1 MKMFIVTVILGY
13 NLLLAHEHVHGH
25 QHGHDNGHHG
35 HHHEEYHHGHHE
47 APHFKYSKQANTQKE
62 AQNQERVHEHHGDS
76 HGHERDATHTY
87 TPPKKEPVFWLEPLL
102 ATALIS
108 AAPFLILFLVPLDS
122 NKPENQPFLKV
133 LLSFASGGLLGD
145 AFLHLIPHALAPHAH
160 GGEEAHSHSHS
171 HSHGHSPHEGEHVE
185 NSHDHTNE
193 MLVGLWVL
201 AGLIAFLVVEKL
213 VRHMKG
219 GHGHSHGPIK
229 AEVNENAEK
238 KENKDN
244 KDKGNAKETE
254 SKKEGI
260 YFLLQVIH

>member
-1 MKMFIVTVILGY
+1 
-13 NLLLAHEHVHGH
+13 
-25 QHGHDNGHHG
+25 
-35 HHHEEYHHGHHE
+35 
-47 APHFKYSKQANTQKE
+47 
-62 AQNQERVHEHHGDS
+62 
-76 HGHERDATHTY
+76 
-87 TPPKKEPVFWLEPLL
+87 
-102 ATALIS
+102 
-108 AAPFLILFLVPLDS
+108 
-122 NKPENQPFLKV
+122 
-133 LLSFASGGLLGD
+133 
-145 AFLHLIPHALAPHAH
+145 
-160 GGEEAHSHSHS
+160 
-171 HSHGHSPHEGEHVE
+171 
-185 NSHDHTNE
+185 

-260 YFLLQVIH
+260 YFLLQVIL